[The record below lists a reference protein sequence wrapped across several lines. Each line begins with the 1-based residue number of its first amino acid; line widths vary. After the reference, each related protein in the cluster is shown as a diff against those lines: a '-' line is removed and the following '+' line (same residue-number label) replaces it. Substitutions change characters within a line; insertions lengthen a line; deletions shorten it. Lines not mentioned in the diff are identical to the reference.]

1 MTSLQVVPPSHIS
14 IPTKTILV
22 VDDSTFIRH
31 MLDKMMDSK
40 TPYQPV
46 LAATSAEAL
55 EIVGI
60 IKPHLFLFDYQLPD
74 ISGLELYDRLHAK
87 KALKHIPA
95 IIMSSKLPRQEIEKR
110 NILGV
115 EKPFHLNILF
125 HMIES
130 VVQSTQIEP
139 TSNRSSSTT
148 GILSLAY

>member
-1 MTSLQVVPPSHIS
+1 MTSIQVVTPSHIS
-14 IPTKTILV
+14 VPAKTILV
-22 VDDSTFIRH
+22 VEDSAFIRH
-31 MLDKMMDSK
+31 MLDKIMDID
-40 TPYQPV
+40 TPYQPIF
-46 LAATSAEAL
+46 ATTCTEAL

-74 ISGLELYDRLHAK
+74 MSGLELYDRLHAK
-87 KALKHIPA
+87 KALKHIPT
-95 IIMSSKLPRQEIEKR
+95 IIMSSELPKQEIEKR

-125 HMIES
+125 RMIEG